1 MIVTQA
7 TIDAV
12 TELIGDCF
20 KMNRHLDRLVS
31 VLGVE
36 FAYNNTANLVHQGI
50 AHYYPMLA
58 DSLGER
64 CLERYNIPVYYA
76 STPEGGQDYTSVTE
90 IIKDLEKVNIE
101 FQTKMMGCCKVAF
114 ENNDIH
120 VYAELLD
127 LLEDVNKIVEQVIL
141 LSDKIDV
148 YKDNPSYDN
157 HVTGF
162 WILGEDK

>member
-36 FAYNNTANLVHQGI
+36 FAYNNTANLVHRGI

-58 DSLGER
+58 DSLGEK
-64 CLERYNIPVYYA
+64 CLERYNVPVYYA
-76 STPEGGQDYTSVTE
+76 ATPEGGQDYTSVTE
-90 IIKDLEKVNIE
+90 IIKDLEKVNID

-120 VYAELLD
+120 VYADLLD
-127 LLEDVNKIVEQVIL
+127 LLEDVNKIIEQVIL

>member
-20 KMNRHLDRLVS
+20 KMNRRLDRLVS

-76 STPEGGQDYTSVTE
+76 ATPEGGQDYTSVTE

-148 YKDNPSYDN
+148 YKDNPSYDR
-157 HVTGF
+157 HVSSF
-162 WILGEDK
+162 WVLGEDK

>member
-20 KMNRHLDRLVS
+20 KMNRHLDILVS

-76 STPEGGQDYTSVTE
+76 ATPEGGQDYTSVTE